1 MKTSKSYHESLIEA
15 LKNPVES
22 AEYLNAVLNEVDMKL
37 FLKALR
43 NVAEAHGGMV
53 RLSKHTKLNRAN
65 LYQIFSKKGN
75 PGIHTMESVLKSFG
89 LRLSVIPDQ
98 DSHSLKRA
106 A

>member
-1 MKTSKSYHESLIEA
+1 MKASKSYHESLIKA
-15 LKNPVES
+15 LKDPVE
-22 AEYLNAVLNEVDMKL
+22 AAGYLNAVLNEGDMKM

-53 RLSKHTKLNRAN
+53 HLSKHTKLNRAN
-65 LYQIFSKKGN
+65 LYQIFSRKGN
-75 PGIHTMESVLKSFG
+75 PGIHTMEHVLKSFG

-98 DSHSLKRA
+98 TNRLKKA